1 MSIEEQ
7 ILLCA
12 VRYALGRRS
21 YIVGVV
27 AEYVAVKRTALSE
40 QCVNLIIRDIKEEL
54 ERYHRAGQT
63 LGDDCDERT
72 WINLQRVL
80 ESMRERRNE

>member
-21 YIVGVV
+21 YIVGTVC
-27 AEYVAVKRTALSE
+27 EYVRLNRQKLSE
-40 QCVNLIIRDIKEEL
+40 QCVNIIIRDIKEES

-80 ESMRERRNE
+80 ESMKGEK